1 VVERALSQLF
11 WRMKGLVKLEKV
23 DLLAF
28 RYPIAAIAVGLAVLG
43 TLLVRSANGPTLY
56 SLSFIAVM
64 VSAWYGGLGPGLFAT
79 ALSALSIDYFLLP
92 PLASIDFT
100 WSHIEQTGVF
110 TVSAVIIGTLTA
122 SQRRA
127 ENKLADL
134 FRDLELRVQE
144 RTADLSKAYEAL
156 QAENAERKEAE
167 AVAAKALAA
176 LARQNQELLHLQGE
190 IGRVERLAAIGRI
203 TGTIAHDIGTPLNS
217 VLGYAQL
224 LGAKD
229 LPADTK
235 RGLKVIESQV
245 QRMVTIINEYLSRT
259 GYSVSKELQVDLNPL
274 ITETLELLKPS
285 FQRHGIDVS
294 TQLMESPARVHADD
308 ASLQRV
314 LVNLIDNAVDA
325 MEKGG
330 RLIISTQMRFSSQA
344 KPGEIILEVAD
355 SGQGIDPVVLP
366 KIFEMFVTTKTPGK
380 GTGLGLA
387 ICQQI
392 VKAHGGQIQVN
403 SEVGKGTNVR
413 VFLPKEE

>member
-43 TLLVRSANGPTLY
+43 TLLLRSANGPTLY

-122 SQRRA
+122 SRRRA

>member
-43 TLLVRSANGPTLY
+43 TLLLRSANGPTLY